1 MSPWLEKP
9 PAASIPNAPGSYQFK
24 DSAGRVIYVGKAR
37 SLRSRIGSYFAD
49 PKSLTPKTYQMM
61 SEAASI
67 EWIRVGTDPEAVL
80 LEYSLIKEHRPRFNI
95 QLRDDK
101 SYPFL
106 ALTISDEWPRPVVTR
121 GHRKRGVRYFGP
133 YASAGSIRDTLDMLV
148 KSFPLRTCSDSKMER
163 HRKLGRPCL
172 LYHIDRCAGP
182 CIGAISKDDYSHMV
196 DQTIEFLEGKSNA
209 VLDRLNSEME
219 SASELLEFE
228 KAARIRDR
236 INSAL
241 RALET
246 QQMIVEAA
254 EDFDALG
261 IAENEIEACIQVFH
275 VRKGRV
281 VGRWGFELD
290 KMNSSDNDELIS
302 RSLNVLYEETQMRI
316 PREILLPNL
325 PDDPELY
332 ESWLSVKR
340 GSKVSLRVPKRG
352 EKRRLMEIVSLNAE
366 GELARA
372 WMRHGMDFRARS
384 EALAG
389 LRDALGLPE
398 APLRI
403 ECYDMSHLQGT
414 DYVGSMVVLEDGLPK
429 KRDYRHFRVD
439 SVGGN
444 DDYSAMREVLT
455 RRIARL
461 VEDRSERE
469 RSGSMAMTTSFSYP
483 PGLLLVDGGKG
494 QLKVAQ
500 QVLTSFGLEHSI
512 PVAALAKRLEEVF
525 VPGRDAPIVL
535 DRRSPSLVM
544 LQRIRDEAHRFAITY
559 HRSLRNKRM
568 VIGVLDGVPGLGPV
582 RRKRLIEEFGGMKRV
597 ISAQREDFLAVT
609 WLPDKVADLIYS
621 KIHES

>member
-1 MSPWLEKP
+1 M
-9 PAASIPNAPGSYQFK
+9 
-24 DSAGRVIYVGKAR
+24 GKAR

>member
-1 MSPWLEKP
+1 
-9 PAASIPNAPGSYQFK
+9 
-24 DSAGRVIYVGKAR
+24 VGKAR